1 MKITF
6 TRDLITRINR
16 DEVIN
21 YGREYITYDISD
33 EDIKSIG
40 DRYRELL
47 LEESNL

>member
-6 TRDLITRINR
+6 TRDLIARINR

-21 YGREYITYDISD
+21 YGHERITYDISD
-33 EDIKSIG
+33 EDIKAIG

>member
-6 TRDLITRINR
+6 TRDLLAKSNM

-21 YGREYITYDISD
+21 YGYEEITYDISD
-33 EDIKSIG
+33 EDIKAIG

-47 LEESNL
+47 EESNL